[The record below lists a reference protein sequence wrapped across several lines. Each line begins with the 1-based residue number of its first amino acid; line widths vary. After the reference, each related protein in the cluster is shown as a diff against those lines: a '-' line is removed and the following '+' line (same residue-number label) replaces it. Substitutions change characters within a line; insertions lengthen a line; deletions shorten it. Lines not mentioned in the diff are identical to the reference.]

1 MTDPPSRPEARSRF
15 GPQSANE
22 LGASV
27 ASSTPEQ
34 LPGHE
39 PASARKGY
47 EDGNAL
53 FRRHRCVEGSFG
65 RYGIARGAML
75 FGQQRSHRLGQTGR
89 AVARLLDR
97 GDRGAAQ
104 TERETT
110 RTSTPLP
117 HTPLFRSRVWPE
129 GQCSSV
135 SNDPTGWANLV
146 EQLRGSSI
154 AAIEEPRN

>member
-1 MTDPPSRPEARSRF
+1 MTPLSSAPPNNPMRYVRPDCWAASGSGRAIDAAAPPSSVMNSRLFVLRERSIVSADGGRVMTEPSSRPEARSLF

-22 LGASV
+22 LGAPV
-27 ASSTPEQ
+27 ASSIPEQ

-89 AVARLLDR
+89 AA
-97 GDRGAAQ
+97 
-104 TERETT
+104 
-110 RTSTPLP
+110 
-117 HTPLFRSRVWPE
+117 
-129 GQCSSV
+129 
-135 SNDPTGWANLV
+135 
-146 EQLRGSSI
+146 
-154 AAIEEPRN
+154 

>member
-1 MTDPPSRPEARSRF
+1 VRGDGDRVMTDPPSRPEARSRF

-53 FRRHRCVEGSFG
+53 FVHRRVIMELAARRRLPAIYPYGFFAREGGLTS
-65 RYGIARGAML
+65 YGIVPSDNFRRAAGYVDRILKGEKAGELPVQVPTKFEFVINLKTAKALGLDVPPMLLARADE
-75 FGQQRSHRLGQTGR
+75 
-89 AVARLLDR
+89 V
-97 GDRGAAQ
+97 
-104 TERETT
+104 
-110 RTSTPLP
+110 
-117 HTPLFRSRVWPE
+117 
-129 GQCSSV
+129 
-135 SNDPTGWANLV
+135 
-146 EQLRGSSI
+146 
-154 AAIEEPRN
+154 IE